1 MDEEEA
7 MQEPTMRG
15 SLRVSQLA
23 DLLREYGYE
32 VTGPEND
39 ERALIVTL
47 QGNHPPHFSP
57 PPDLA

>member
-7 MQEPTMRG
+7 MQEPTRG
-15 SLRVSQLA
+15 SLRVSQLV

-39 ERALIVTL
+39 DRELIVTL
-47 QGNHPPHFSP
+47 QGNHPAHFSP